1 MNENNFTEIVGLAA
15 GICTALSLLPQIIK
29 IVREKKAQ
37 DISLFYLIVLLCGLG
52 LWTYY
57 GFLKEDVPIIA
68 TNIFSMVLNIIVII
82 LGSIYKEENDP
93 PLSKRILI
101 NPRFRVPAE
110 SQNFSAV
117 TLNNAQAWPL
127 FLPLKIPG

>member
-1 MNENNFTEIVGLAA
+1 MTENNFTEIVGLAA

-57 GFLKEDVPIIA
+57 GFLKDDIPIIA
-68 TNIFSMVLNIIVII
+68 TNIFSMLLNIVMII
-82 LGSIYKEENDP
+82 LGSIYKE
-93 PLSKRILI
+93 
-101 NPRFRVPAE
+101 
-110 SQNFSAV
+110 
-117 TLNNAQAWPL
+117 
-127 FLPLKIPG
+127 

>member
-1 MNENNFTEIVGLAA
+1 MTENNFTEIVGLAA

-57 GFLKEDVPIIA
+57 GFLKDDIPIIA
-68 TNIFSMVLNIIVII
+68 TNIFSMLLNIIVII
-82 LGSIYKEENDP
+82 LGAIYK
-93 PLSKRILI
+93 K
-101 NPRFRVPAE
+101 
-110 SQNFSAV
+110 
-117 TLNNAQAWPL
+117 
-127 FLPLKIPG
+127 